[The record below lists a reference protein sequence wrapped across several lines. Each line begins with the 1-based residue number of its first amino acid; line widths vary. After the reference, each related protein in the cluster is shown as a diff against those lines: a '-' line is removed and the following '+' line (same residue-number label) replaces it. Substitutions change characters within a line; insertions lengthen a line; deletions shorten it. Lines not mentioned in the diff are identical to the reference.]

1 MSLMS
6 SNLQVKSGMEGK
18 PGQNVQ
24 KMLNSSSCT
33 LVFASMCSARWV
45 YSISRRWWANVPHLC
60 CCKCPSATGM
70 TNVQREVLSVYWTYF
85 VCRSTCTNTH
95 FCFNKT
101 ECQKIVEEHSAV
113 AGALPNGEKCWQSML
128 VCTVV
133 SLGES
138 LKLPDSFNEPC
149 FSLGIKVANK
159 VLQYF

>member
-1 MSLMS
+1 
-6 SNLQVKSGMEGK
+6 
-18 PGQNVQ
+18 
-24 KMLNSSSCT
+24 
-33 LVFASMCSARWV
+33 MCSARWV

-138 LKLPDSFNEPC
+138 LKLPDSFNGPC

-159 VLQYF
+159 VLQYFYSLLKCISFKYIYNDEIYMANANEILTSIIRF